1 MSDDAVRLGIPGLSR
16 VSEIGRGGFAV
27 VYRAHQ
33 DDFDRDVAVKVLSA
47 DVDPDTL
54 RRFERERLA
63 AGRLSWHP
71 NIATVFSSGTT
82 ESGRAYLVMELAP
95 SGSLG
100 DRLRR
105 SGRLDW
111 PDALRIIVKIAGAL
125 EAAHRAGRL
134 HRDVKPENILVSDLR
149 EPLLADFGIAAI
161 KNTPVSQGLSAS
173 IAYAAPE
180 VLEGAAPDEPAD
192 VYALGATLFALLN
205 GRAPF
210 MEAGDSF
217 LSLHK
222 RVIDAPVPDLRQIG
236 VPDAV
241 CAVVEAAMAKSVG
254 ERPTSALD
262 LAERLRAAQRS
273 LGLSPTEYV
282 VERDTGDEPVA
293 PVPGV
298 VDDETHTRNV
308 RVAEPEEQR
317 TRQTPPP
324 QQPVPV
330 PVPDPAPDVEL
341 EEDKS
346 QEEPVPGW
354 RRRQGIAAIA
364 AGAVVLIGAG
374 AAVALAGSGDPKPA
388 ARPTP
393 TAPVVTTSDSPAP
406 APTTPPPFVPK
417 TPLQRLR
424 TQLPAAVLAM
434 HCFKSTEKPVFHEQ
448 AVLLCQHG
456 KQFFVGHVYKDAKA
470 AFNFILAGENY
481 RKHGRCPQP
490 NTVSQWS
497 GVDPSLSGG
506 SVFCAYGSA
515 DDGTVYVHWSHSPGL
530 VLSIYGY
537 NGQRP
542 IALSTLYATF
552 QRFAESGGM
561 DLQY

>member
-33 DDFDRDVAVKVLSA
+33 DEFDRDVAVKVLSA

-111 PDALRIIVKIAGAL
+111 PDALRIVVKIAGAL

-180 VLEGAAPDEPAD
+180 VLEGAAPDEAAD

-210 MEAGDSF
+210 MEPGDSF

-222 RVIDAPVPDLRQIG
+222 RVVDAPVPDLRTIG
-236 VPDAV
+236 VPDAL
-241 CAVVEAAMAKSVG
+241 CAVVESAMAKDVAA
-254 ERPTSALD
+254 RPASALE

-282 VERDTGDEPVA
+282 VERDTGGLEPA
-293 PVPGV
+293 GPVEP
-298 VDDETHTRNV
+298 ESHTRNV
-308 RVAEPEEQR
+308 GVPVGEH
-317 TRQTPPP
+317 TRHTPGVPP
-324 QQPVPV
+324 PVPV
-330 PVPDPAPDVEL
+330 PVPVPPADAEADGDDEVAVLPW
-341 EEDKS
+341 
-346 QEEPVPGW
+346 W
-354 RRRQGIAAIA
+354 RRRQGMA
-364 AGAVVLIGAG
+364 LIAG
-374 AAVALAGSGDPKPA
+374 AAAVVIATGTAMALAGGSDGGPPRA
-388 ARPTP
+388 TP
-393 TAPVVTTSDSPAP
+393 THTPSALATSPVVATTSPP
-406 APTTPPPFVPK
+406 PPTPFVPK
-417 TPLQRLR
+417 TALQRLR
-424 TQLPAAVLAM
+424 TQVPQAVLATG
-434 HCFKSTEKPVFHEQ
+434 CKPRKLAKFERRLGELAALSCDIKRNQWWTVE
-448 AVLLCQHG
+448 L
-456 KQFFVGHVYKDAKA
+456 YRDAPA
-470 AFNFILAGENY
+470 ALDAILAQDNFVA
-481 RKHGRCPQP
+481 GRCPRPHTTNFWYGQDRRR
-490 NTVSQWS
+490 
-497 GVDPSLSGG
+497 GRG
-506 SVFCAYGSA
+506 SVFCARDSFDA
-515 DDGTVYVHWSHSPGL
+515 VYVHYSVLPGL
-530 VLSIYGY
+530 VLSLKGIVGPRSRLP
-537 NGQRP
+537 G
-542 IALSTLYATF
+542 LYATF
-552 QRFAESGGM
+552 SSLNSAGRL